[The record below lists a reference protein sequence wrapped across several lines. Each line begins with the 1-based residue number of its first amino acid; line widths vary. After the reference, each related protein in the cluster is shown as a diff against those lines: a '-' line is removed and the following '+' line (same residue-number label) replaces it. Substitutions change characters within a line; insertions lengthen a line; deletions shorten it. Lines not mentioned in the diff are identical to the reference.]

1 MSIVFMGTPEWAIP
15 SLKAVIE
22 SGIEVSAVFT
32 QPDRR
37 VGRKKALTPSPVKEF
52 ALEQNLAVHAPEN
65 AGSKDTMELV
75 RAMSPEL
82 ILVCAYGQIL
92 TQEFLDIPDIGCF
105 NLHFS
110 FLPSLRGASPVQ
122 TAIASGLKTTGV
134 SLQKIVLRLDSG
146 PLAVCSA
153 EIEILHDDTTPM
165 LGSRLSEVGGNLI
178 RQNMQNILERN
189 FNLTEQNESKATYCG
204 IIKKGDGHV
213 NWKEETAH
221 EIDRKLRAFYPWPGI
236 YSFYKIKSKPE
247 SRQRLQFTK
256 AEIVEGNFECGKI
269 YPDMTVGAH
278 KDGLKILSLK
288 PEGKKEMD
296 ADSFLRGNSE
306 IMGTVLE

>member
-1 MSIVFMGTPEWAIP
+1 MGTPEWAIP

-22 SGIEVSAVFT
+22 TGIEVSAVFT

-37 VGRKKALTPSPVKEF
+37 VGRKNTLTPSPVKQF
-52 ALEQNLAVHAPEN
+52 ALEQNLEVHAPEN

-146 PLAVCSA
+146 PLAVCSG
-153 EIEILHDDTTPM
+153 EIEIFQDETTPT
-165 LGSRLSEVGGNLI
+165 LSSRLSVAGGDLI
-178 RQNMQNILERN
+178 RQNLQKILEGN
-189 FNLTEQNESKATYCG
+189 FNLSKQNESKATYCG
-204 IIKKGDGHV
+204 IIKKEDGHV
-213 NWKEETAH
+213 NWKEETAY
-221 EIDRKLRAFYPWPGI
+221 EIERKLRAFYPWPGI
-236 YSFYKIKSKPE
+236 YSFYIIRSKSN

-256 AEIVEGNFECGKI
+256 AEIVEGDFECGKV
-269 YPDMTVGAH
+269 YPDMTVGAYT
-278 KDGLKILSLK
+278 DGLRILSLK
-288 PEGKKEMD
+288 PEGKNEMD
-296 ADSFLRGNSE
+296 TYSFLRGNSE
-306 IMGTVLE
+306 ILGTVLE

>member
-1 MSIVFMGTPEWAIP
+1 
-15 SLKAVIE
+15 
-22 SGIEVSAVFT
+22 
-32 QPDRR
+32 
-37 VGRKKALTPSPVKEF
+37 
-52 ALEQNLAVHAPEN
+52 
-65 AGSKDTMELV
+65 
-75 RAMSPEL
+75 MSPEL

-92 TQEFLDIPDIGCF
+92 TQQFLDIPDIGCF

-110 FLPSLRGASPVQ
+110 FLPNLRGASPVQ

-146 PLAVCSA
+146 PLVVCSG
-153 EIEILHDDTTPM
+153 EVKILHDDTTPI
-165 LGSRLSEVGGNLI
+165 LGSRLSDVGGNLI
-178 RQNMQNILERN
+178 RENIQRILDGN
-189 FNLTEQNESKATYCG
+189 FNLTEQNESEATYSR

-213 NWKEETAH
+213 NWKEETAQ
-221 EIDRKLRAFYPWPGI
+221 EIERKLRAFQPWPGI
-236 YSFYKIKSKPE
+236 YSFYKIKSKSD

-278 KDGLKILSLK
+278 TDGLKILSLK

-306 IMGTVLE
+306 ILGTVLE

>member
-1 MSIVFMGTPEWAIP
+1 MGTPEWAIP

-37 VGRKKALTPSPVKEF
+37 VGRKRELAPSPVKQF
-52 ALEQNLAVHAPEN
+52 ALAQNLAVHSPEN
-65 AGSKDTMELV
+65 AGSKDTLELV
-75 RAMSPEL
+75 RSMSPEL

-92 TQEFLDIPDIGCF
+92 TQQFLDIPDIGCF

-122 TAIASGLKTTGV
+122 SAITSGLKTTGV
-134 SLQKIVLRLDSG
+134 SLQKMVLRLDSG
-146 PLAVCSA
+146 PLAVCSG
-153 EIEILHDDTTPM
+153 EVEILQDDATPM
-165 LGSRLSEVGGNLI
+165 LGTRLSEVGGDLI
-178 RQNMQNILERN
+178 RQNLQNILEGN
-189 FNLTEQNESKATYCG
+189 FTLTEQNESKATYCS
-204 IIKKGDGHV
+204 IIKKEDGHL

-221 EIDRKLRAFYPWPGI
+221 VIERKLRAYTPWPGI
-236 YSFYKIKSKPE
+236 YSFYKIKSK
-247 SRQRLQFTK
+247 SDFRHRLQFTK
-256 AEIVEGNFECGKI
+256 AELVQGNFECGKI
-269 YPDMTVGAH
+269 YPDLTVGAH
-278 KDGLKILSLK
+278 TDGLKILSLK

-306 IMGTVLE
+306 ILGAVLE

>member
-22 SGIEVSAVFT
+22 SGIEISAVFT
-32 QPDRR
+32 QPDQR
-37 VGRKKALTPSPVKEF
+37 VGRKRELAPSPVKQF
-52 ALEQNLAVHAPEN
+52 SLKQDLAVHAPEN
-65 AGSKDTMELV
+65 AGSKDTIEIV
-75 RAMSPEL
+75 RTMSPEL

-92 TQEFLDIPDIGCF
+92 SQQFLDIPKLGCF

-122 TAIASGLKTTGV
+122 TAIASGLKKTGV

-146 PLAVCSA
+146 PLAVCSR
-153 EIEILHDDTTPM
+153 EIEILQDDTTPT

-178 RQNMQNILERN
+178 RQNLKNILEGN
-189 FNLTEQNESKATYCG
+189 FTLTEQNESKANYCG
-204 IIKKGDGHV
+204 IIKKEDGHV

-221 EIDRKLRAFYPWPGI
+221 EIDRKLRAFTPWPGI
-236 YSFYKIKSKPE
+236 FSFYKIKSKSY

-269 YPDMTVGAH
+269 YPGMTIGACT
-278 KDGLKILSLK
+278 DGLKILSLK

-296 ADSFLRGNSE
+296 TDSFLRGNSE
-306 IMGTVLE
+306 ILGTVHE